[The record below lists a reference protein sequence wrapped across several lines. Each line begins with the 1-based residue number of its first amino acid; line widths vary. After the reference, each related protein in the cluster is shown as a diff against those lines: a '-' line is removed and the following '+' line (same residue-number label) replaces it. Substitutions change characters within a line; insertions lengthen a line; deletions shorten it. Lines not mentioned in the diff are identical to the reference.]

1 MSEPPVLVDQRG
13 AVLDV
18 RFNRPAALNALTEP
32 MLLDA
37 AAAIESAGRDP
48 EIRVILLG
56 GVGRA
61 FSAGA
66 DISGIEPGR
75 PGGTATLDAA
85 NRLVRTIRDVP
96 KPVVASLRGPVAGV
110 GCSVVLAADLAVA
123 AESAYL
129 LFAFAGIGLMPDG
142 GATALLPAAVGRARA
157 TRLAMLAE
165 RIDARRAEQWGLL
178 SHCVP
183 DDELEAEVEQLVAHL
198 AAGPTN
204 AYAGTKQAFNATAL
218 AGLDI
223 AFDAERDLQVGLF
236 ATDDFAEGIAAF
248 RAKRPPRFT
257 GRPARSLV

>member
-1 MSEPPVLVDQRG
+1 MSEPPVLVEQRD
-13 AVLDV
+13 AVLDI
-18 RFNRPAALNALTEP
+18 RFNRPATLNALTEP

-37 AAAIESAGRDP
+37 AAAIGTAGDDP
-48 EIRVILLG
+48 QVRVILLG

-75 PGGTATLDAA
+75 ASGTATLDAA

-96 KPVVASLRGPVAGV
+96 KPVVAGVRGPVAGV

-123 AESAYL
+123 AESSYL

-142 GATALLPAAVGRARA
+142 GATALLPAAAGRARA
-157 TRLAMLAE
+157 TRLAMLGE
-165 RIDARRAEQWGLL
+165 RIDARDAEQAGLL

-183 DDELEAEVEQLVAHL
+183 DGEFDAQLERLLAQLS
-198 AAGPTN
+198 AGPTN
-204 AYAGTKQAFNATAL
+204 AYAAMKEAFNATAL
-218 AGLDI
+218 AGLDT
-223 AFDAERDLQVGLF
+223 AFDVERQRQVGLF
-236 ATDDFAEGIAAF
+236 ATDDFAEGIGAF

-257 GRPARSLV
+257 GRRAGSLV